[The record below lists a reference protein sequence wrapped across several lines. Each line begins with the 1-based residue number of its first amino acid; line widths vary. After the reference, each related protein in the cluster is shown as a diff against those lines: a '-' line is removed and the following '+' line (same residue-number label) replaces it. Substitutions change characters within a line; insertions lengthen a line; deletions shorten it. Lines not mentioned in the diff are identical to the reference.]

1 MEQKDSREIEEM
13 EETEALC
20 RECGHGFK
28 VFVDRLMSK
37 DVKESELGETITC
50 PVCGCNDCQVV
61 HKGSS

>member
-1 MEQKDSREIEEM
+1 MEQKDSREIAEM
-13 EETEALC
+13 EETDALC

-37 DVKESELGETITC
+37 DVQESELGETITC
-50 PVCGCNDCQVV
+50 PVCGCHDCQVV

>member
-13 EETEALC
+13 EEPEALC

>member
-1 MEQKDSREIEEM
+1 MEPKESRETAEM
-13 EETEALC
+13 EETDALC

-37 DVKESELGETITC
+37 DVQESELGESITC
-50 PVCGCNDCQVV
+50 PVCGCNECQVV